1 MTTAC
6 DDLLTIAQA
15 AEALGVTR
23 ARVYAYIHDGRL
35 PAHRDGVLGA
45 LRLRAADVA
54 AVTRQPQGGYRR
66 RNLAKTLQT
75 ARETPPPY

>member
-1 MTTAC
+1 MS
-6 DDLLTIAQA
+6 DDLLTVDEA
-15 AEALGVTR
+15 AKRLKVSK

-66 RNLAKTLQT
+66 NLAKTLQT